1 MPEELDLEAFRG
13 KGLQEGEVELSD
25 EPAPAAAA
33 AAAPAADEIDMGV
46 VQQLMSMGFSVR
58 KRTHRDDTCFSR
70 RWC

>member
-46 VQQLMSMGFSVR
+46 VQQLMSMGFS
-58 KRTHRDDTCFSR
+58 
-70 RWC
+70 